1 MLNVSSKT
9 SRVYNFSPGPAMLPT
24 EVLEQMQAELLDWQ
38 GTNSSVME
46 LSHRGKYFPKV
57 MHESEADLREL
68 LNIPDN
74 YHVLF
79 LHGGG
84 RLQFAMVPMN
94 FVANDQ
100 VPDYVTT
107 GLWSKLALKEA
118 SNICMVN
125 QIVNTE
131 DSGYTLIP
139 NLSDWPLNPEAPYV
153 HFVDNETVDG
163 VEFATT
169 PEVGKVPLIS
179 DMSSN
184 ILSRPID
191 IEKYGMI
198 YACAQ
203 KNAGVAGITIVI
215 IRDDMLTD
223 QKKGMPGMLCYKNH
237 AKEHSYFNTPPT
249 LAWYVTGLVLKW
261 LKHQGGVKKIAEINQ
276 RKAKKLYDFIDS
288 SDLFYNQVHKPDRS
302 RMNVVFNIRDESKTE
317 RFLIESEKRG
327 LTNLK
332 GHHLKGGFRASIYNA
347 MPEEGVDALIDFMR
361 EFK

>member
-1 MLNVSSKT
+1 
-9 SRVYNFSPGPAMLPT
+9 MLPI
-24 EVLEQMQAELLDWQ
+24 EVLEQMQAELLDWE
-38 GTNSSVME
+38 GTHASVME

-84 RLQFAMVPMN
+84 RLQFAMAPMN
-94 FVANDQ
+94 FVSTNQ
-100 VPDYVTT
+100 VPDYATT
-107 GLWSKLALKEA
+107 GLWSKLAYKEA
-118 SNICMVN
+118 LNICSVN

-131 DSGYTLIP
+131 DSGYTFIP
-139 NLSDWPLNPEAPYV
+139 KVSEWPFNPEAPYV
-153 HFVDNETVDG
+153 HLVDNETVDG
-163 VEFATT
+163 VEFAQ
-169 PEVGKVPLIS
+169 PPDVGQVPLIS

-191 IEKYGMI
+191 ISKYGMI

-215 IRDDMLTD
+215 VRDDMLTD
-223 QKKGMPGMLCYKNH
+223 QKKGMPSMMCYKNH

-261 LKHQGGVKKIAEINQ
+261 IKKQGGVEKLAEINQ
-276 RKAKKLYDFIDS
+276 RKAQKLYDFIDK
-288 SDLFYNQVHKPDRS
+288 SDFYYNRVNTVDRS
-302 RMNVVFNIRDESKTE
+302 RMNVIFNLHDETRIE
-317 RFLIESEKRG
+317 PFLIESEKQG

-332 GHHLKGGFRASIYNA
+332 GHHLKGGLRASIYNA
-347 MPEEGVDALIDFMR
+347 MPEAGVDALIDFMQD
-361 EFK
+361 FSKGA